1 MAKKIAKIKE
11 SQGMSMIHQA
21 EKWAEEIEILYSI
34 IRSTDLVETT
44 KWGGPCFTINGKN
57 VLGIGGFKSYLGIWF
72 YQGVFLKDAKNV
84 LINASEGKTKALR
97 QWRFNSKDEIDS
109 KLVKSYIL
117 EAIENAKA
125 GKELKPEK
133 KLTGTMPDELANA
146 LKKNKKLKSN
156 FESLTPFKQRE
167 YIAYI
172 SEAKQEK
179 TRQTRAEKSIILIG
193 QGKGLNDKYR

>member
-11 SQGMSMIHQA
+11 SKGMSMIHQA

>member
-11 SQGMSMIHQA
+11 SKGMSMIHQA

-193 QGKGLNDKYR
+193 QGIGLNDKYR

>member
-1 MAKKIAKIKE
+1 
-11 SQGMSMIHQA
+11 MSMIHQS
-21 EKWAEEIEILYSI
+21 EKWAEELEILYSI

-44 KWGGPCFTINGKN
+44 KWGGPCFTIHGKN
-57 VLGIGGFKSYLGIWF
+57 VLGVGGFKSYLGIWF
-72 YQGVFLKDAKNV
+72 YQGVFLKDAKKV
-84 LINASEGKTKALR
+84 LVNAGEGKTKALR
-97 QWRFNSKDEIDS
+97 QWRFNSKAEIDQ
-109 KLVKSYIL
+109 KLVKAYIL

-133 KLTGTMPDELANA
+133 KSTGIIPDELANA
-146 LKKNKKLKSN
+146 LKKNKKLN
-156 FESLTPFKQRE
+156 AAFETLTPFKQRE
-167 YIAYI
+167 YINYI